1 MNQTCTCGATASPE
15 ARFCPMCARPF
26 REEDHVHDIR
36 EVVAVARED
45 TAPPQAHEDVPL
57 GFGNLEAIRCA
68 YSGAAL
74 AAVLSHI
81 PLVNVLC
88 FIWYPGA
95 GFLSVYNYRRRTGL
109 TPTTSE
115 GAKLG
120 WITGVFTFVIS
131 LATLALVF
139 LVPRQDGSVVEI
151 IRQQISEYPAQEE
164 LKRQMLE
171 LLDNPSALAIL
182 VLIYLAMF
190 FVLVA
195 GLTTAGGA
203 LGAKVLE
210 ED

>member
-1 MNQTCTCGATASPE
+1 MNRTCTCGATAP
-15 ARFCPMCARPF
+15 ADAQFCSRCGRPF
-26 REEDHVHDIR
+26 DGSSDKPLTPEILPPVP
-36 EVVAVARED
+36 
-45 TAPPQAHEDVPL
+45 APDASAGPPRI
-57 GFGNLEAIRCA
+57 GFGNPQ
-68 YSGAAL
+68 AL
-74 AAVLSHI
+74 RSALLASVVAAVLGNL
-81 PLVNVLC
+81 PLVGILC

-131 LATLALVF
+131 LAMLALVF
-139 LVPRQDGSVVEI
+139 LAPRQDGSVVET
-151 IRQQISEYPAQEE
+151 IRRQISEYPAQEE

-171 LLDNPSALAIL
+171 LLDNPPALAML
-182 VLIYLAMF
+182 LLIYLAMF

-195 GLTTAGGA
+195 GLTTTGGA